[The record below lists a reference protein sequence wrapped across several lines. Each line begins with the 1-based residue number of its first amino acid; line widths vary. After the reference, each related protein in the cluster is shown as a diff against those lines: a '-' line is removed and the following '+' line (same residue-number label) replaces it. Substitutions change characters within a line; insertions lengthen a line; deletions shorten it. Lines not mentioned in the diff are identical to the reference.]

1 MRGQILG
8 GDSIPTLTVTF
19 SRVMRVSIG
28 ADFSSAPSIEQSAM
42 VSGRGRDRGRD
53 FGERGRGFIGS
64 GRGSYGFRQSA
75 SEKGPRNAG
84 TVDAIIIFLRS
95 VERNLIDLSGHNYLS
110 LILLLRVT
118 LLRNIH
124 PLSPLF
130 LNLPQL
136 Y

>member
-1 MRGQILG
+1 MFPLHLPL
-8 GDSIPTLTVTF
+8 SK
-19 SRVMRVSIG
+19 
-28 ADFSSAPSIEQSAM
+28 SAM

-64 GRGSYGFRQSA
+64 ERGSYGFRQGA

-95 VERNLIDLSGHNYLS
+95 VERNLIDLSGHSYPS